1 VAFRRFG
8 IDMSPDQ
15 VEVWARGDGLVV
27 EEPAA
32 LARQT
37 GTGRALAFGT
47 AALELAA
54 ERAGEVDLSW
64 PLGVDKLADTRA
76 AEQLLRQV
84 IFRVVG
90 RLLFSRHELMLGVSA
105 ELSTSSRRALL
116 QVAMASGARM
126 AHMMDLPVA
135 AALGAGLPIASWT
148 PLPLLFLLPNAAQA
162 AIVCH
167 EGLLGHRAI
176 QLPEGD
182 VGEGLSVW
190 SSELGMALVT
200 ELVQNLIE
208 EMPPAVKQAAMESG
222 VAIGGRSHGLA
233 EIGERLTES
242 TGIAARLLPD
252 PNHCV
257 AKGTEVALA
266 RIEALGS
273 QGLLYLR

>member
-1 VAFRRFG
+1 
-8 IDMSPDQ
+8 MSPDQ

-54 ERAGEVDLSW
+54 ERAGEVELSW
-64 PLGVDKLADTRA
+64 PLGVERLADTRA

-176 QLPEGD
+176 RPPEAG
-182 VGEGLSVW
+182 VGNTPSSW
-190 SSELGMALVT
+190 SSEVGLALLS
-200 ELVQNLIE
+200 ELIQSLIE
-208 EMPPAVKQAAMESG
+208 EMPPSLKEAAVESG
-222 VAIGGRSHGLA
+222 VAIGGRSQGLA
-233 EIGERLTES
+233 AIGARLTES
-242 TGIAARLLPD
+242 TGLATRLLPD